1 MSERRITRRRGEGI
15 RIDGPAVIRVNRRVT
30 LTISAG
36 RTDRVERLAG
46 PASLPAPARL
56 ETPDR
61 NPRKQAAE
69 ERAGLAK
76 ANPRHSPDEPHRN
89 ARPARD

>member
-30 LTISAG
+30 LTINAG
-36 RTDRVERLAG
+36 RADRVERLDR
-46 PASLPAPARL
+46 PAILPAPPRL
-56 ETPDR
+56 ETPDQK
-61 NPRKQAAE
+61 PRKQAAQ

-76 ANPRHSPDEPHRN
+76 ANPRQSPDEPHRN
-89 ARPARD
+89 ARPARE